1 LLRRVAQFIQ
11 QLRIL
16 DGGGILLLPRL
27 VQFVAEP
34 RDLCF
39 LAGSG

>member
-1 LLRRVAQFIQ
+1 VQFIQ
-11 QLRIL
+11 QPRVL

-27 VQFVAEP
+27 VPLASEP
-34 RDLCF
+34 RNLCF